1 VERRAVDLNEARELA
16 DNLMTRHGLADWAL
30 TFDDAK
36 TRAGICRLDAREI
49 GLSRPLIRLY
59 SAEQVAETVL
69 HEIAHAL
76 AGPGHGH
83 DRVWRTIAVR
93 IGCSGTRCVPEDV
106 PRVEG
111 AWEGVCPAGHRTT
124 VHRRPVRV
132 RSCSRCSPSFDR
144 SALFSWTR
152 NGAAAPM
159 HPRYAQEL
167 ARLSSGRTVVAP
179 VVELPVG
186 ARVRLTGRG
195 KYGGLA
201 GTIVKRGRSRYQVQ
215 TKAGLL
221 NVPFPMAEPA

>member
-1 VERRAVDLNEARELA
+1 
-16 DNLMTRHGLADWAL
+16 
-30 TFDDAK
+30 
-36 TRAGICRLDAREI
+36 
-49 GLSRPLIRLY
+49 
-59 SAEQVAETVL
+59 
-69 HEIAHAL
+69 
-76 AGPGHGH
+76 
-83 DRVWRTIAVR
+83 
-93 IGCSGTRCVPEDV
+93 
-106 PRVEG
+106 
-111 AWEGVCPAGHRTT
+111 

-167 ARLSSGRTVVAP
+167 ARLSSGQPAVAP